1 MIPDGMEMKALVC
14 EGPVMPD
21 TVSSVPPYLD
31 PAQVGH
37 ILNMAK
43 DMTDMAVPDWQVFGS
58 LVIVTLAVA
67 VVVWLI
73 DNAGPA
79 LTRLKRRWRR

>member
-14 EGPVMPD
+14 EGPVQPEV
-21 TVSSVPPYLD
+21 VSAVPPYLD

-43 DMTDMAVPDWQVFGS
+43 DMTDIAVPDWLVLGS
-58 LVIVTLAVA
+58 LVVLTLAVA
-67 VVVWLI
+67 VLAWLI
-73 DNAGPA
+73 DNAGTA
-79 LTRLKRRWRR
+79 LARLKRWWRR

>member
-14 EGPVMPD
+14 EGPVQPEA
-21 TVSSVPPYLD
+21 VSAVPPYLD

-37 ILNMAK
+37 ILDMAK
-43 DMTDMAVPDWQVFGS
+43 DMTDMAVPDWLVLGS
-58 LVIVTLAVA
+58 LVVVTLAVA

-79 LTRLKRRWRR
+79 LARLKRRWR

>member
-14 EGPVMPD
+14 EGPVQPEA
-21 TVSSVPPYLD
+21 VSALPPYLD

-43 DMTDMAVPDWQVFGS
+43 DMTDMAVPDWLAIGS
-58 LVIVTLAVA
+58 VCIVILAVA
-67 VVVWLI
+67 VLAWLI

-79 LTRLKRRWRR
+79 LTRLKRWWR